1 MQRNSLSQVR
11 TESRTAAHRV
21 GNTTVWAEK
30 QACTFSALSKHIFD
44 TSNHKQNMLWAQK
57 YQKSAFTQGL
67 KVKSDVKNPT
77 QQAEFWACDVWMCC
91 NWKCLPP
98 PTLICHIN
106 KRKPDSNC
114 LIWRLYVEES
124 RDNRLGSWR
133 WQPAV
138 LMWCGTSLS
147 LSSIFDVP
155 TAIRATDAFLGE

>member
-1 MQRNSLSQVR
+1 MQRNSLSYVR
-11 TESRTAAHRV
+11 TESCMAAHRV

-44 TSNHKQNMLWAQK
+44 SSNHNKTCFELKNIKKLPLHRASKWKVTLKSHTAGWGLGLWCM
-57 YQKSAFTQGL
+57 
-67 KVKSDVKNPT
+67 DVL
-77 QQAEFWACDVWMCC
+77 QLEAS
-91 NWKCLPP
+91 PP
-98 PTLICHIN
+98 QPSLICHIN

-138 LMWCGTSLS
+138 LMWCGTSVS

-155 TAIRATDAFLGE
+155 TAIRATDTFLGG

>member
-67 KVKSDVKNPT
+67 KVKSDVKIP
-77 QQAEFWACDVWMCC
+77 
-91 NWKCLPP
+91 
-98 PTLICHIN
+98 H
-106 KRKPDSNC
+106 
-114 LIWRLYVEES
+114 S
-124 RDNRLGSWR
+124 R
-133 WQPAV
+133 
-138 LMWCGTSLS
+138 
-147 LSSIFDVP
+147 LSSGPVMYGCAAIGSVSP
-155 TAIRATDAFLGE
+155 TTRY